1 MSLLDEKARR
11 DLSIRLLRRRARISI
26 AHQET
31 GLSRNRLRA
40 LYRELHGR
48 GASCGQLP
56 AIGGATIQ
64 TGAQQVHA
72 RLFAALYGRYAGAGL
87 RRQLAIRAVIAAY
100 DLYRLMALPQVLLDF
115 NGAWVIA
122 RDLRVGT
129 SEMRHCAACELH
141 YLLGSAGWRRPA
153 PSVSCMRARVGALS
167 RVWFCREHTTGLRRT
182 RSTDHLPQRV
192 NGSHS
197 ARPPAIAT
205 ALPLVAPMGA
215 SYATIGGGRDRSAVG
230 WASTPFQPATLGAC

>member
-141 YLLGSAGWRRPA
+141 YLLGSASRLAPTCPFCALYARRGGRTKQRMDLPRTLDGASADPVDGPPA
-153 PSVSCMRARVGALS
+153 PTGC
-167 RVWFCREHTTGLRRT
+167 HTEPR
-182 RSTDHLPQRV
+182 
-192 NGSHS
+192 
-197 ARPPAIAT
+197 
-205 ALPLVAPMGA
+205 
-215 SYATIGGGRDRSAVG
+215 
-230 WASTPFQPATLGAC
+230 